1 MIRRMVVMLVVLG
14 VVLGGYFGFQQFKAK
29 MIHQFLASMA
39 NPPQTVS
46 TVTATT
52 QTWQPAVEAV
62 GSLRA
67 VNGAALS
74 LEVGGVVDQI
84 GFQSGEDVQAGQ
96 VLLRLRADDDTAKL
110 AALEASAS
118 LAQVNYDRDM
128 RQLHAQAVSQSV
140 VDTDNFNL
148 KNARA
153 QAEEQRAELAKK
165 TLRAPFAGHL
175 GIRAVDLGQ
184 YLNPGTAVVTL
195 EVLDPLFVDFSVPQ
209 QALNRVEVG
218 QAVTAKV
225 DTFPGQSFQ
234 GKIIAVSP
242 SVDTDSRNVQMR
254 ASLPNPDHRL
264 LPGMFATIDIAAGAP
279 QQWITLPQTAITYNP
294 YGSTVYLVEHA
305 GDAGPA
311 QPAGGAAQTGGT
323 AQASG
328 AAQAGGAAPKLVAR
342 QVFVTTGETRGD
354 QVAVLTG
361 VKQGD
366 VVVSAGQVKLRNGST
381 VLINNAVQPSDNPAP
396 TPADH

>member
-14 VVLGGYFGFQQFKAK
+14 VVLAGYFGFQQFKAK
-29 MIHQFLASMA
+29 MIHQFLSSMA

-46 TVTATT
+46 TVTAAT
-52 QTWQPAVEAV
+52 QTWQPEVVAV

-84 GFQSGEDVQAGQ
+84 GFQSGDDVQAGQ
-96 VLLRLRADDDTAKL
+96 LLLRLRSDDDAAKL

-118 LAQVNYDRDM
+118 LAQINYDRDV
-128 RQLHAQAVSQSV
+128 RQLHAQAVSQAV

-153 QAEEQRAELAKK
+153 QADQQRAELAKK

-184 YLNPGTAVVTL
+184 YLNAGTAVVTL
-195 EVLDPLFVDFSVPQ
+195 QALDPLFVDFSVPQ
-209 QALNRVEVG
+209 QTLSKVAKDQG
-218 QAVTAKV
+218 VTAKV
-225 DTFPGQSFQ
+225 DTFPDQKFQ
-234 GKIIAVSP
+234 GKIIAISP

-279 QQWITLPQTAITYNP
+279 EVRITLPQTAITYNP
-294 YGSTVYLVEHA
+294 YGSTAYLVEQA
-305 GDAGPA
+305 GDAG
-311 QPAGGAAQTGGT
+311 GAA
-323 AQASG
+323 
-328 AAQAGGAAPKLVAR
+328 AAQPKLVAK
-342 QVFVTTGETRGD
+342 QVFVTTGDTRGD

-366 VVVSAGQVKLRNGST
+366 VVVSAGQIKLHNGSI
-381 VLINNAVQPSDNPAP
+381 VLVNNTVQPSANPAP
-396 TPADH
+396 VPTDR

>member
-1 MIRRMVVMLVVLG
+1 MIRRMIVMLVALG
-14 VVLGGYFGFQQFKAK
+14 VVLGGYFWFQQFKGK
-29 MIHQFLASMA
+29 MIHQFLSTLA
-39 NPPQTVS
+39 NPPQTIS
-46 TVTATT
+46 TVTAAM

-74 LEVGGVVDQI
+74 LEVGGIVDQI
-84 GFQSGEDVQAGQ
+84 GFQSGDDVQAGQ

-110 AALEASAS
+110 AALEASAA
-118 LAQVNYDRDM
+118 LAQVNYERDM
-128 RQLHAQAVSQSV
+128 RQLHAQAVSQAV

-153 QAEEQRAELAKK
+153 QADEQKAELAKK

-195 EVLDPLFVDFSVPQ
+195 EALDPLFVDFSVPQ
-209 QALNRVEVG
+209 QALNRVTVG
-218 QAVTAKV
+218 QTVTAKV
-225 DTFPGQSFQ
+225 DTFTGQSFQ
-234 GKIIAVSP
+234 GKIIAISP

-279 QQWITLPQTAITYNP
+279 EQRITLPQTAITYNP

-305 GDAGPA
+305 GEAA
-311 QPAGGAAQTGGT
+311 QPGG
-323 AQASG
+323 S
-328 AAQAGGAAPKLVAR
+328 AQAGGITLVAR

-361 VKQGD
+361 VKVGD
-366 VVVSAGQVKLRNGST
+366 VVVSAGQIKLHNGST
-381 VLINNAVQPSDNPAP
+381 VLVNNTVQPSDNPAP
-396 TPADH
+396 VPTDR

>member
-1 MIRRMVVMLVVLG
+1 MIRRMVIMLVVLG

-29 MIHQFLASMA
+29 MIHQFLAGMA
-39 NPPQTVS
+39 NPPQTIS
-46 TVTATT
+46 TVTAST
-52 QTWQPAVEAV
+52 QTWQPEVEAV

-84 GFQSGEDVQAGQ
+84 GFESGQDVQVGQ

-153 QAEEQRAELAKK
+153 QADEQKAELAKK

-184 YLNPGTAVVTL
+184 YLNPGTTVVTL
-195 EVLDPLFVDFSVPQ
+195 EALDPLFVDFSVPQ
-209 QALNRVEVG
+209 QALDRVSVG

-225 DTFPGQSFQ
+225 DTFPGQSFR

-279 QQWITLPQTAITYNP
+279 EQRITLPQTAITYNP

-305 GDAGPA
+305 GDAGAA
-311 QPAGGAAQTGGT
+311 QTAGGTSETGGT
-323 AQASG
+323 AQAG
-328 AAQAGGAAPKLVAR
+328 AAAPKLVAR

-381 VLINNAVQPSDNPAP
+381 VLINNTVLPSDNPAP

>member
-140 VDTDNFNL
+140 VDTDNYNL

-195 EVLDPLFVDFSVPQ
+195 EALDPLFVDFSVPQ

-311 QPAGGAAQTGGT
+311 QTAGGAAQTGGT

>member
-1 MIRRMVVMLVVLG
+1 MTRRMVVMLVVLG

-29 MIHQFLASMA
+29 MIHQFLAGMA

-46 TVTATT
+46 TVTAST
-52 QTWQPAVEAV
+52 QTWQPQVEAV

-67 VNGAALS
+67 VNGASLS

-84 GFQSGEDVQAGQ
+84 GFELGQDVQAGQ

-195 EVLDPLFVDFSVPQ
+195 EALDPLFVDFSVPQ
-209 QALNRVEVG
+209 QALDRVVVG
-218 QAVTAKV
+218 QTVTAKV
-225 DTFPGQSFQ
+225 DTFPGQSFR

-242 SVDTDSRNVQMR
+242 SVDTDLRNVQMR

-264 LPGMFATIDIAAGAP
+264 LPGMFATIDIAAGTP
-279 QQWITLPQTAITYNP
+279 EQRITLPQTAITYNP

-305 GDAGPA
+305 GDAGVA
-311 QPAGGAAQTGGT
+311 QTAGGAAQTGGT
-323 AQASG
+323 AQAGG
-328 AAQAGGAAPKLVAR
+328 ATQAGGAAPKLVAR

-381 VLINNAVQPSDNPAP
+381 VLINNTVQPSDNPAP